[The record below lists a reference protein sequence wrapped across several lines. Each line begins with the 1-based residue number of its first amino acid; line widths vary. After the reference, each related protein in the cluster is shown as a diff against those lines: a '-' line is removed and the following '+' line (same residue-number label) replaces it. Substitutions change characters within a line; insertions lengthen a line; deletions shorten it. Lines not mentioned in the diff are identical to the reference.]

1 MCSFPRYIAVGQEW
15 ISGPEW
21 EICWFDAC
29 ATEKP
34 GETKLEDL
42 PKKFDV
48 KIIGADDCEEC
59 SLVSNAFRWTSFV
72 VQLELDITMLCCR
85 FNFST
90 IF

>member
-1 MCSFPRYIAVGQEW
+1 
-15 ISGPEW
+15 
-21 EICWFDAC
+21 
-29 ATEKP
+29 
-34 GETKLEDL
+34 LEDL